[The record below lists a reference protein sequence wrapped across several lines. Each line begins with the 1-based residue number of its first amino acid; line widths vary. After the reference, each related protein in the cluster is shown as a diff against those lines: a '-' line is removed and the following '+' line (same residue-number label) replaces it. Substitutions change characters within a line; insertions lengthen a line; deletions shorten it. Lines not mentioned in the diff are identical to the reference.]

1 MTSRTASPLSVRS
14 SSPGRR
20 PAVAAGEPGATA
32 TTRAVGMCGFYV
44 GLPAWPPLEVE
55 FRQVGGTLR
64 TDARRAR
71 PACPAPRLLRRCR
84 DGDQGAVVDGA
95 RLRAARVL
103 LPRDRPQPSR
113 GRSVPRSLCGLHLA
127 HGQCAAVCEPHALAP

>member
-44 GLPAWPPLEVE
+44 GPPTRPPLELE
-55 FRQVGGTLR
+55 LREGGGTLR

-71 PACPAPRLLRRCR
+71 PACPAPRLLRRCG
-84 DGDQGAVVDGA
+84 DGDQGVVVDGP
-95 RLRAARVL
+95 RLRAARLL
-103 LPRDRPQPSR
+103 LPRDRQQPPR
-113 GRSVPRSLCGLHLA
+113 RRS
-127 HGQCAAVCEPHALAP
+127 